1 MPICYYANAGW
12 RRKKKKNISKTA
24 IDTLIYKMT
33 IYL

>member
-1 MPICYYANAGW
+1 MPMLAGGE
-12 RRKKKKNISKTA
+12 KKKKNISKTA